1 MTTFLPN
8 QWNARWIA
16 PMEQTKRHP
25 ILFQDFSVDG
35 PIQSAI
41 LYITGYG
48 LFEAT
53 VKSWAMR
60 CSRRFSMTTAK
71 QPKS

>member
-1 MTTFLPN
+1 
-8 QWNARWIA
+8 
-16 PMEQTKRHP
+16 MEQTKRHP

-48 LFEAT
+48 LFEASLNGQKLGDE
-53 VKSWAMR
+53 VFAAVFR
-60 CSRRFSMTTAK
+60 
-71 QPKS
+71 